1 MFSLES
7 VVEDLTF
14 ALALRRESAYRAKLR
29 QDGYTTLAKAIL
41 SDEHGAIT
49 LFTETT
55 GAKARWARKAA

>member
-1 MFSLES
+1 MLSLES

-29 QDGYTTLAKAIL
+29 QGAYATLAKAIL
-41 SDEHGAIT
+41 SDEHGAIA

-55 GAKARWARKAA
+55 GAKARWVREAA